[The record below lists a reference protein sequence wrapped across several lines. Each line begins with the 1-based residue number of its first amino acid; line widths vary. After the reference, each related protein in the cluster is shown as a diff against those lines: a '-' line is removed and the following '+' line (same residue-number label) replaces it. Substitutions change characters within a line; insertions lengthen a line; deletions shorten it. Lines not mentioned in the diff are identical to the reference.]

1 MPKPQSEQKYVA
13 LKLVED
19 GRLVVMPVEEYKAK
33 AQSDELNWGTHW
45 EWASVVEDEPFLN
58 AETAAYNAQMGWF
71 DQELGYVRTM
81 LIDRLE
87 DLGWTVSASEA
98 DVMESLDQQLLTP
111 FTALKKSI
119 FDDLVRTEHDG
130 KVSWICK
137 EDSCE
142 QQ

>member
-130 KVSWICK
+130 KVS
-137 EDSCE
+137 
-142 QQ
+142 